1 MSDTDSLNWG
11 GAPLLV
17 ETRELFSDELEG
29 DFEIVPEEPVK
40 PRWRTL
46 KRWLNTIGFSP
57 VEHTAH
63 YDRYELGSQVLA
75 LTQDG
80 RFILEGIR
88 PPTIPTALA
97 LVQLFLLCD
106 AATER
111 RGPDEDVEVTE
122 GGE

>member
-1 MSDTDSLNWG
+1 MPDTDTLIWG
-11 GAPLLV
+11 GAPLSV
-17 ETRELFSDELEG
+17 KVWELFSDELEG
-29 DFEIVPEEPVK
+29 DFEIVPEESVK

-46 KRWLNTIGFSP
+46 KRWLNTVGFSK
-57 VEHTAH
+57 VERAAR
-63 YDRYELGSQVLA
+63 YDRFALGSQVLA
-75 LTQDG
+75 LTHDG
-80 RFILEGIR
+80 RFLLEGIR

-111 RGPDEDVEVTE
+111 RGSDGDVEVVE